1 MAEGLA
7 RKRRI
12 RAGHK
17 ASATKTIAKVD
28 ELMAAPDGDKI
39 DKSKISQLKL
49 SLEEKLATVKQ
60 LDGDILELT
69 EDDKVDEEIE
79 QADLFKEGIYTAIVR
94 IERLLAA
101 TPIAPPTIPDV
112 TPRRTPDATG
122 HGMKLPKLMLKPF
135 NGDITTWTPF
145 WESYESA
152 IHKNASLS
160 DVDKFNYL
168 NSLLEHS
175 AREAVSGLTL
185 TSSNYHEA
193 ISILKKRFGN
203 KQQIISRHMDI
214 LLNVEAVASQHDL
227 RGLRHLYD
235 LIESHVRALKSPSD
249 SYGALLSSV
258 LLSKLP
264 CD

>member
-7 RKRRI
+7 RERRI

-28 ELMAAPDGDKI
+28 ELMGAPDSDKI

-79 QADLFKEGIYTAIVR
+79 QADLFKEGIYTAIVC
-94 IERLLAA
+94 IERLLVA
-101 TPIAPPTIPDV
+101 TPIAPPTIPHV
-112 TPRRTPDATG
+112 TPRESERAPDASG
-122 HGMKLPKLMLKPF
+122 HRVKLPKLMLKPF

-145 WESYESA
+145 WESHESA

-168 NSLLEHS
+168 NSLLEHC
-175 AREAVSGLTL
+175 L
-185 TSSNYHEA
+185 
-193 ISILKKRFGN
+193 
-203 KQQIISRHMDI
+203 
-214 LLNVEAVASQHDL
+214 
-227 RGLRHLYD
+227 
-235 LIESHVRALKSPSD
+235 
-249 SYGALLSSV
+249 
-258 LLSKLP
+258 
-264 CD
+264 